1 MSDEGKL
8 FVGGLNF
15 DTDEQALEEQFSKY
29 GQISEVRVIKDRD
42 TQTSRGFGFIT
53 FENTED
59 ARDALMAMNG
69 KSIDGRQIRVGHAE
83 KKAGG
88 GRGYGGGRGGG
99 GSGGY
104 SNRRRGGGG
113 YWDNDRSGGYGGGGR
128 YDSGDRDNYYSGGY
142 KSQSG
147 YGGGG
152 SSYGSRSYRDYDEH
166 IKLDL
171 VMSNEPDLAYNLT
184 WKKGIKYQQYKRKSP
199 GPDAPALSS
208 EVRINL
214 VKMSDEGKLFVG
226 GLNFDTDEQ
235 ALEEQFSKYGQISEV
250 RVIKDRDTQTSRG
263 FGFIT
268 FENTEDARDALMA
281 MNGKSIDGRQIRVG
295 HAEKKA
301 GGGRGYGGGRGGGGS
316 GGYSN
321 RRRGGGGYWDND
333 RSGGYGG
340 GGRYDSGDRDNYYS
354 GGYKSQSGYGGGGSS
369 YGSRSYRDY
378 D

>member
-53 FENTED
+53 FENPED

-152 SSYGSRSYRDYDEH
+152 SSYGSRSYRDYD
-166 IKLDL
+166 
-171 VMSNEPDLAYNLT
+171 
-184 WKKGIKYQQYKRKSP
+184 
-199 GPDAPALSS
+199 
-208 EVRINL
+208 
-214 VKMSDEGKLFVG
+214 
-226 GLNFDTDEQ
+226 
-235 ALEEQFSKYGQISEV
+235 
-250 RVIKDRDTQTSRG
+250 
-263 FGFIT
+263 
-268 FENTEDARDALMA
+268 
-281 MNGKSIDGRQIRVG
+281 
-295 HAEKKA
+295 
-301 GGGRGYGGGRGGGGS
+301 
-316 GGYSN
+316 
-321 RRRGGGGYWDND
+321 
-333 RSGGYGG
+333 
-340 GGRYDSGDRDNYYS
+340 
-354 GGYKSQSGYGGGGSS
+354 
-369 YGSRSYRDY
+369 
-378 D
+378 